1 MVAFFWYSGSM
12 KKPKRSTLYKKLDKL
27 VSIKVK
33 ERDNETCQWCGKKL
47 ESQNCHTSHVITRK
61 NIALRWD
68 LNNLKV
74 LCFYCHIQRWH
85 KSPLEATKWF
95 KNKFPDRYE
104 YLMREKNK
112 IAKFS
117 ITDLQEMIKKLT

>member
-1 MVAFFWYSGSM
+1 M

-33 ERDNETCQWCGKKL
+33 ERDKETCQWCGKKL
-47 ESQNCHTSHVITRK
+47 ESRNCHTSHVITRK
-61 NIALRWD
+61 NTALRWD

-74 LCFYCHIQRWH
+74 LCFYCHIQKFH
-85 KSPLEATKWF
+85 KSPLEATNWF
-95 KNKFPDRYE
+95 KNKFPERYE

-112 IAKFS
+112 IAKYS
-117 ITDLQEMIKKLT
+117 ITDLQEMIEKLS